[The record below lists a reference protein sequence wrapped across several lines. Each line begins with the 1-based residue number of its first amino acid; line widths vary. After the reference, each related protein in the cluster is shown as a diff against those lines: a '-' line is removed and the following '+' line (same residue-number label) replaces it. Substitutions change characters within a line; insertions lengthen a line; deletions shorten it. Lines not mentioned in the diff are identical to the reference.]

1 MTAVIPFT
9 FEDSEFRVITHDGD
23 PWFVLADVCR
33 ALGLSDNKGSFSHH
47 ATKLDNDEKRTIPRE
62 AVFGTPRSNMGV
74 AAEKF
79 FDQNNANVVWADP
92 SVWIVSESGLYT
104 IILRCRGAATSGT
117 IAHRFRKWVTAEVLP
132 AIRKTGRYEA
142 APKRQETAGRDAM
155 ITIPVSEYMALSQ
168 QLIRLQREDIAYKVH
183 KRRDDHLEK
192 ANSLVN
198 MLFQETALTDE
209 QIAQAL
215 VDYAGGYMPEWVAWK
230 RRLWTEAPV
239 S

>member
-1 MTAVIPFT
+1 MTTIIPFT
-9 FEDSEFRVITHDGD
+9 FEDSEFRVITRDGD
-23 PWFVLADVCR
+23 PWFVLADVCAVLEISKHR
-33 ALGLSDNKGSFSHH
+33 DAAARLDADERGSVIVDTLGGPQ
-47 ATKLDNDEKRTIPRE
+47 E
-62 AVFGTPRSNMGV
+62 VGTVN
-74 AAEKF
+74 
-79 FDQNNANVVWADP
+79 
-92 SVWIVSESGLYT
+92 ESGLYVLIMT
-104 IILRCRGAATSGT
+104 SRKPAAR
-117 IAHRFRKWVTAEVLP
+117 RFRKWVTAEVLP

-142 APKRQETAGRDAM
+142 APGRQDKGGTGAM
-155 ITIPVSEYMALSQ
+155 IAIPVSEYMALSQ

-230 RRLWTEAPV
+230 RRLWSEAPV

>member
-1 MTAVIPFT
+1 MTTIIPFT
-9 FEDSEFRVITHDGD
+9 FEDSPFRALNLDGD
-23 PWFVLADVCR
+23 PWFVLADVC
-33 ALGLSDNKGSFSHH
+33 AVLDVGSPHKV
-47 ATKLDNDEKRTIPRE
+47 AERLDDDEKDRTSIP
-62 AVFGTPRSNMGV
+62 TPGGV
-74 AAEKF
+74 QEMTII
-79 FDQNNANVVWADP
+79 N
-92 SVWIVSESGLYT
+92 ESGLYVLIMT
-104 IILRCRGAATSGT
+104 SRKPAAR
-117 IAHRFRKWVTAEVLP
+117 RFRKWVTAEVLP
-132 AIRKTGRYEA
+132 AIRKTGRYET
-142 APKRQETAGRDAM
+142 APKRQETAGQNAM

-230 RRLWTEAPV
+230 RRLWSEAPV